1 MKFDNPQL
9 IKYIKG
15 CTSPYHTVDTSL
27 QLLLDAG
34 FTELSLEE
42 PWNLTSGNYVVN
54 VFGTTLFA
62 FHIGEDY
69 RHSLRIASAHTDF
82 PAIRVKPNPIT
93 DVKGYTK
100 LNVEMYGG
108 LIQNTWLDRPL
119 GAAGTVVLK
128 GENPYDVDSVLFDTK
143 RPIAIIPNLAIHM
156 NRNVND
162 GVALN
167 RQKEM
172 LPIIMMKPDGDTTKS
187 EEEVWSQFLADGINC
202 DPSEILSYDI
212 TLYPVTEGALVGTD
226 FDFISSPRLDNLT
239 SCFGVLVGIVEA
251 KKNKVDGIR
260 CAILFDNEEVGSRT
274 KQGGAGMLLP
284 NLLERVYRSLGLSRD
299 DMDLDVARGFMISSD
314 VAHGLHPNYPEKN
327 DITNFPVLNGGVTLK
342 QACSQSYAG
351 DAKAIAIVKCLC
363 EEAGVAYQIYVNR
376 SDILGGSTVGSISS
390 AMLPMRTMDIGLP
403 LLAMHSAVETMGAR
417 DQEQLNHLMQHF
429 LGDE

>member
-172 LPIIMMKPDGDTTKS
+172 LPIIMMKLDGDTTKS
-187 EEEVWSQFLADGINC
+187 EEEVWSQFLADEINC

-363 EEAGVAYQIYVNR
+363 EEANVAYQIYVNR

>member
-1 MKFDNPQL
+1 
-9 IKYIKG
+9 
-15 CTSPYHTVDTSL
+15 
-27 QLLLDAG
+27 
-34 FTELSLEE
+34 
-42 PWNLTSGNYVVN
+42 
-54 VFGTTLFA
+54 
-62 FHIGEDY
+62 
-69 RHSLRIASAHTDF
+69 
-82 PAIRVKPNPIT
+82 
-93 DVKGYTK
+93 
-100 LNVEMYGG
+100 
-108 LIQNTWLDRPL
+108 
-119 GAAGTVVLK
+119 
-128 GENPYDVDSVLFDTK
+128 
-143 RPIAIIPNLAIHM
+143 
-156 NRNVND
+156 
-162 GVALN
+162 
-167 RQKEM
+167 M

-187 EEEVWSQFLADGINC
+187 EEEVWNQFLADEINC
-202 DPSEILSYDI
+202 DPSEILSYEI

-239 SCFGVLVGIVEA
+239 SCFGVLAGIVEA

-376 SDILGGSTVGSISS
+376 SDIPGGSTVGSISS